1 MSDTPY
7 VRLNDLFRSSHMRL
21 ATLVAGAVFACYLL
35 AGRIAYGV
43 LGAELEQRVQDAA
56 RYAALDLE
64 KVFTDDGRS
73 GLVAAVDARAQTT
86 NPEDAIYWLGD
97 AGGETL
103 AGQQI
108 RFSPAIATGDY
119 AGDVLGRDG
128 DDAYRIEVARLDG
141 LVLITGASYE
151 ESDEIKAKILSAF
164 AIATFLSFVLA
175 GLMARRLAAGGQ
187 KRIEA
192 IDATL
197 RRAASGDLDAR
208 IPEQVGDDD
217 LARLCGRINGA
228 LGQLAGTVEGIRQV
242 SANVAHDL
250 RTPVN
255 RLGIRLEGLKSS
267 LADNPEYEDQ
277 LDAALEESRTIT
289 RTFDA
294 ILRIAQIE
302 SGARRARFQSVPL
315 SDIVRRLRDAFE
327 AVVEDNGQSIRF
339 NNDDISAGQLVF
351 GDSELLTQMFAN
363 LIENAIRHAGPGA
376 QIRVHL
382 SSDISG
388 VTLVVSDNGP
398 GIPTDERDKVLD
410 RFYRLDKSR
419 STAGSGL
426 GLSLVRAIAD
436 LHDATLTLD
445 DAGPGLMVVV
455 HFPHFYNALRTNGGA
470 E

>member
-1 MSDTPY
+1 M
-7 VRLNDLFRSSHMRL
+7 
-21 ATLVAGAVFACYLL
+21 
-35 AGRIAYGV
+35 
-43 LGAELEQRVQDAA
+43 
-56 RYAALDLE
+56 
-64 KVFTDDGRS
+64 
-73 GLVAAVDARAQTT
+73 
-86 NPEDAIYWLGD
+86 
-97 AGGETL
+97 
-103 AGQQI
+103 
-108 RFSPAIATGDY
+108 
-119 AGDVLGRDG
+119 
-128 DDAYRIEVARLDG
+128 
-141 LVLITGASYE
+141 
-151 ESDEIKAKILSAF
+151 
-164 AIATFLSFVLA
+164 
-175 GLMARRLAAGGQ
+175 
-187 KRIEA
+187 
-192 IDATL
+192 
-197 RRAASGDLDAR
+197 
-208 IPEQVGDDD
+208 
-217 LARLCGRINGA
+217 
-228 LGQLAGTVEGIRQV
+228 EGIRQV